1 MAYPD
6 SYDEFRETENRPD
19 VVYDPAQKKRL
30 FAEDINQT
38 TAALAAVQAILGLN
52 PDDGWGTV
60 AQFCKSLD
68 RQTTDAYDYA
78 NQAYE
83 LGQQNQTSIYEVN
96 TRCDDLD
103 ARIRQLGG

>member
-6 SYDEFRETENRPD
+6 TYDEFRETENRAD
-19 VVYDPAQKKRL
+19 VVYDPAQKKRV
-30 FAEDINQT
+30 FAEDITQT
-38 TAALAAVQAILGLN
+38 TAALAAVQATLGLN

-60 AQFCKSLD
+60 AEYCKALD

-83 LGQQNQTSIYEVN
+83 LSQQNQTSIYEVN
-96 TRCDDLD
+96 ARCDYLQEQ
-103 ARIRQLGG
+103 INNL